1 MKIIFD
7 ISLIFP
13 PPSLLFRKLRRRA
26 TPTRLQNDRTRN
38 TARRMDGGKTRDVVG
53 IINI

>member
-1 MKIIFD
+1 LWNRQLKNNVKMVKVYET
-7 ISLIFP
+7 P
-13 PPSLLFRKLRRRA
+13 HLRH

-38 TARRMDGGKTRDVVG
+38 TARRMGSSKTRDVVG